1 MPQAYFKPQSN
12 TIGCDLPCRFSLFNS
27 TGVLPG
33 MLQVRFLQEQQIA
46 DLRKNPSY
54 QSAMYLNQDSL
65 QELNWWFNNLEI
77 CNGKLIVSLISK
89 TLIQSDASKKG
100 LGAYCKCQKRVR
112 LQNKEILV
120 ISKDIWEFAMN
131 KEIILTAEYLQG
143 RLNVRAEW
151 ASRNFRDSSK
161 WLLSPRLF

>member
-33 MLQVRFLQEQQIA
+33 MLQIRFLQEQQIA

-54 QSAMYLNQDSL
+54 QSAMYLNQDSI
-65 QELNWWFNNLEI
+65 QELKWWFNNLEI

-131 KEIILTAEYLQG
+131 KEIM
-143 RLNVRAEW
+143 NVRAEW